1 MELITYE
8 TIRAVVKK
16 RPSEKIKSPYVAD
29 IIIEDKTYLAHTPG
43 LHLGGQ
49 IVEGSIVY
57 VQKSN
62 EKSKTD
68 YKIIC
73 VFVDGTFVC
82 AQPLYANYI
91 FEKAVEAKQI
101 EEFQNYKK
109 LKREVTVEKGHRVDF
124 KIDNSYIEVKSVVCK
139 EENTAIFPVGGVL
152 KKIEDTEYKTISPRA
167 IKHILNLDKMEN
179 TYLYFVIL
187 RNDCTEFTPNYKK
200 DPYFSYVL
208 NNTKNITIRCFY
220 VNVSKHNITFGD
232 MIEYK
237 KNVINNE

>member
-1 MELITYE
+1 MELISYE

-29 IIIEDKTYLAHTPG
+29 IVIEDKSYLAHTPG

-73 VFVDGTFVC
+73 VLIDDTFVC

-91 FEKAVEAKQI
+91 FEKAVKGRQI
-101 EEFQNYKK
+101 EEFLNYSI

-124 KIDNSYIEVKSVVCK
+124 EIDGSYVEVKSVVCK
-139 EENTAIFPVGGVL
+139 EEDTAIFPVGGIL
-152 KKIEDTEYKTISPRA
+152 KKIEGTNNKTISPRA
-167 IKHILNLDKMEN
+167 IKHIQKLDSIPN
-179 TYLYFVIL
+179 SYIYFIIL
-187 RNDCTEFTPNYKK
+187 RGDCKKFQPNYKK
-200 DPYFSYVL
+200 DPYFAYVL
-208 NNTKNITIRCFY
+208 KNTSNIKIRCFY
-220 VNVSKHNITFGD
+220 VNVTENNISYGD
-232 MIEYK
+232 IIDTSEM
-237 KNVINNE
+237 